1 MWWIG
6 EHELCRW
13 RSLQPSA
20 PSSKTHLMNSQVTW
34 KRSSLKQRFILNK
47 QPILSTEGP
56 CQEAQ
61 MMLRYQIPSHSSSHW
76 TSEPW
81 SSCMV
86 VCALKY
92 CVRMCCCLIACCPP
106 ALHRFTC
113 CLALGFRV
121 YTADRESWEQ
131 EKRRKHS
138 KDTSCGYANPDS
150 SETSATDSGYEGL
163 HIIRILNMSLSDR

>member
-121 YTADRESWEQ
+121 YIADTGRGGN
-131 EKRRKHS
+131 KRR
-138 KDTSCGYANPDS
+138 
-150 SETSATDSGYEGL
+150 EGN
-163 HIIRILNMSLSDR
+163 IARIPPVVMQTLIPLKPQWQILAMRVCTLLEYSTWA